1 MGGAGVARN
10 RVKAR
15 LQQNGSLVLDAQGL
29 SLHVDY
35 DPRLKFLIE
44 KAEQDG
50 ARVIVSA
57 VTPLEI
63 QRTGKAAERLQFLLA
78 RFGVKQVTDDV
89 IRTAGKLLRASGLDG
104 HECLVDALVVA
115 TAALSAPPVRLVT
128 SDNSHVPKLCAAARE
143 LPGEPDVKPIHV

>member
-57 VTPLEI
+57 VTPL
-63 QRTGKAAERLQFLLA
+63 
-78 RFGVKQVTDDV
+78 
-89 IRTAGKLLRASGLDG
+89 
-104 HECLVDALVVA
+104 
-115 TAALSAPPVRLVT
+115 
-128 SDNSHVPKLCAAARE
+128 
-143 LPGEPDVKPIHV
+143 